1 MHFDLN
7 SQQQQRYDE
16 TVRFAE
22 EHLNDDIAGRDIASV
37 FSGDLWRLAAERG
50 LLGLQVPEKLG
61 GADLD
66 SVSAAAVM
74 EGLGY
79 GCRDNGLT
87 FAINAQAWSVVDAL
101 LRFGS
106 EQQQLHYLPGIL
118 SGQLIGCFAMTEPAT
133 GSDCFALDASAE
145 PYGDGF
151 RLNGHKQL
159 ITFAPI
165 ADFAIVFANEDP
177 SAGRWGISA
186 FLVDA
191 GSSGYMASQAQS
203 KMGLRTV
210 PIGDVV
216 LQNCEV
222 AAECRLGAKGAG
234 ASIFNTTQETER
246 SFILAPQVGAMQRQL
261 EETIEFARERKQF
274 GQPIGRFQSVSN
286 RITEMKLRFETSR
299 LLLYKTAWLRDE
311 NRPNMME
318 AALTNIHLAET
329 FVESSL
335 DAIRIRGGRGYLT
348 EFEIERDARDAVGA
362 TLYGGTSDIQR
373 MIAAR
378 LLGL

>member
-1 MHFDLN
+1 
-7 SQQQQRYDE
+7 
-16 TVRFAE
+16 V
-22 EHLNDDIAGRDIASV
+22 
-37 FSGDLWRLAAERG
+37 
-50 LLGLQVPEKLG
+50 
-61 GADLD
+61 
-66 SVSAAAVM
+66 
-74 EGLGY
+74 
-79 GCRDNGLT
+79 
-87 FAINAQAWSVVDAL
+87 
-101 LRFGS
+101 
-106 EQQQLHYLPGIL
+106 
-118 SGQLIGCFAMTEPAT
+118 
-133 GSDCFALDASAE
+133 
-145 PYGDGF
+145 
-151 RLNGHKQL
+151 
-159 ITFAPI
+159 TFAPI

-177 SAGRWGISA
+177 ALGRWGISA
-186 FLVDA
+186 FLVEAETD
-191 GSSGYMASQAQS
+191 GYRASAAQA

-210 PIGDVV
+210 PIGELELSGCVV
-216 LQNCEV
+216 DTD
-222 AAECRLGAKGAG
+222 CRLGTKGAG

-261 EETIEFARERKQF
+261 EETIDFARKRRQF
-274 GQPIGRFQSVSN
+274 GQSIGRFQSVSN
-286 RITEMKLRFETSR
+286 RITEMKLRLETSR

-335 DAIRIRGGRGYLT
+335 DAIRVRGGRGYLT